1 MFAHFAGIGIG
12 HSVQYN
18 LSKDTECKHGPGS
31 CDDELDIVMSDSPIF
46 DSDAGHHGNQT
57 QSEENDGDENNEYD
71 DEYNDDD
78 GNDDDDDDDDD
89 AWDNKDEDED
99 NDSEEYK
106 YSEDEGPEYKF

>member
-1 MFAHFAGIGIG
+1 MFARFAGIGVG

-18 LSKDTECKHGPGS
+18 LSKDTECEHGPGS

-57 QSEENDGDENNEYD
+57 RSEENDGDENNEYD

-78 GNDDDDDDDDD
+78 DGNHDDDDDD
-89 AWDNKDEDED
+89 AWDNEDEDED
-99 NDSEEYK
+99 NDSEEYE